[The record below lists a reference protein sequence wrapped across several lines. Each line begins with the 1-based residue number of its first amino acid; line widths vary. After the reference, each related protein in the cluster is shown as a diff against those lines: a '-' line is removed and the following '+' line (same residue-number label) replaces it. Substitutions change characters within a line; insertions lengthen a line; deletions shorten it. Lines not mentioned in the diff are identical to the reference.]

1 MRIKAISAGPG
12 VYLSCSLFLLSATGA
27 YAADAAWELAPSDA
41 KFMVGVDVRGI
52 RSSSL
57 ADSMTE
63 QMRSQMKTQMQMPL
77 AMFPLPISE
86 LLQDI
91 DSIFVAANGD
101 MAAPARTTGGKVD
114 STITPNAAPGPSP
127 KSAPNAGPKAAP
139 QATAKAT
146 PNTNPAFLVAVT
158 GTFPDEHLRPLLT
171 GPHPSYKGI
180 NVYRGTGQNTLCFA
194 VLNEHTLLL
203 GDEKSIYR
211 AIDRHSVGAKAVGPL
226 FARARELAATNDI
239 WMLARDE
246 SGALQKATGPGA
258 IFASELQGFEFGLA
272 LRDGMNMDFNLAT
285 KTEADAQAMSQL
297 FLSQMQTAV
306 APKMDPQMAEQFW
319 KKVKVG
325 ADGPRMRVQIALTK
339 EELAANI
346 RTMQEHKPGDAA
358 SRFAVR
364 SPSVEPGTAS
374 APMFPAQPVATIQP
388 VAPPK
393 PRVIKIY
400 GLDDGVREVNLDRN

>member
-1 MRIKAISAGPG
+1 MRIKALSAG
-12 VYLSCSLFLLSATGA
+12 LSCSIFLLSPTSAF
-27 YAADAAWELAPSDA
+27 AADAAWELAPSDA

-52 RSSSL
+52 RNSSL

-63 QMRSQMKTQMQMPL
+63 QMRAQMKTQMQMPM
-77 AMFPLPISE
+77 AMFHIPVAE

-91 DSIFVAANGD
+91 DSVFVAANGD
-101 MAAPARTTGGKVD
+101 MAAPARTTNGKVD
-114 STITPNAAPGPSP
+114 STVAPNTAPKASP
-127 KSAPNAGPKAAP
+127 K
-139 QATAKAT
+139 QATAKAA
-146 PNTNPAFLVAVT
+146 PNTNPAFLMAVT

-203 GDEKSIYR
+203 GDERSIYR

-226 FARARELAATNDI
+226 FARARELAAANDI
-239 WMLARDE
+239 WMVARDE

-258 IFASELQGFEFGLA
+258 LFASELQGFEFGMA

-285 KTEADAQAMSQL
+285 KTEAAAQAMSQL

-306 APKMDPQMAEQFW
+306 TPKMDPQMAEQFW

-346 RTMQEHKPGDAA
+346 RTMQERKSDDPA

-374 APMFPAQPVATIQP
+374 APTFPVQPVAAAQP

-400 GLDDGVREVNLDRN
+400 GLDDGVREVSLDRN